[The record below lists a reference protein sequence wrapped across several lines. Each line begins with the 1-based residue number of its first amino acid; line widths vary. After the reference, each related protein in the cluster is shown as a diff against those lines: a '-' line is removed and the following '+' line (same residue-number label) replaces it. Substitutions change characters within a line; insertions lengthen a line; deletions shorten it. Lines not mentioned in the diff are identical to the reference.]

1 MLLDNMV
8 SHGETQV
15 ITLCLSGEEGLKYF
29 LLYLLI
35 NTYVCT
41 CCCKGNESACAFLL
55 TYKTVLLILPTIR
68 SNVLLKSCCRH
79 NPISKALKLGIVMS
93 RSEKSFSRRDF
104 LCKTIALVPAI
115 SIASCVSPS
124 LLRTS
129 PAQAYSPRYFTREEW
144 AFLHAACARLIPTD
158 ENGPGAV
165 ELGVP
170 EFIDREMDGAFG
182 HAANWYMQGPFASA
196 LPELGY
202 QSPLTPSAVYRAGIA
217 AIDAHCRRMFG
228 NKSFSELPITQ
239 QDSVLTDL
247 EKGALDFEN
256 VSGTSFFGFLLQNT
270 KEGYLADPIHGGN
283 KNLGSWKM
291 IGFPGARAD
300 FLDWVDK
307 RGARYPLS
315 PVGITGR
322 KG

>member
-1 MLLDNMV
+1 M
-8 SHGETQV
+8 
-15 ITLCLSGEEGLKYF
+15 
-29 LLYLLI
+29 
-35 NTYVCT
+35 
-41 CCCKGNESACAFLL
+41 A
-55 TYKTVLLILPTIR
+55 
-68 SNVLLKSCCRH
+68 
-79 NPISKALKLGIVMS
+79 
-93 RSEKSFSRRDF
+93 
-104 LCKTIALVPAI
+104 ALVPT
-115 SIASCVSPS
+115 VSFAACAPFS
-124 LLRTS
+124 ALRTS
-129 PAQAYSPRYFTREEW
+129 PVQAYSLRFFTGEEW
-144 AFLHAACARLIPTD
+144 AFLQAACARLIPAD

-202 QSPLTPSAVYRAGIA
+202 QSPLTPRAVYRAGIA
-217 AIDAHCRRMFG
+217 AVDAHCRRTFG
-228 NKSFSELPITQ
+228 NKSFSELAVTQ
-239 QDSVLTDL
+239 QDAVLTDL

-256 VSGTSFFGFLLQNT
+256 VSGKAFFGFLLQNT

-283 KNLGSWKM
+283 KNMGSWKM

-307 RGARYPLS
+307 HGARYPLG
-315 PVGITGR
+315 PVGIMGR